1 VRVGCPK
8 SARSGHSVIYV
19 IVGKVLPA
27 PAQQEASLPEPDGNR
42 DELRARLWRLP
53 RQLLLALINGTA
65 ILVIVAAILALVAL
79 SKVTHLA
86 NDVASTMT
94 DAVLSRIDV
103 KPRQVLA
110 NLQNVAAEVY
120 ALRGSLK
127 QARAEGAAR
136 LDPQVAKLSE
146 TLSALQASIEQLGE
160 ARSSLIDE
168 AITRMGREMAE
179 RLQNFKECK
188 PAQANADTFASPA
201 MAESLRLP
209 SM

>member
-1 VRVGCPK
+1 
-8 SARSGHSVIYV
+8 
-19 IVGKVLPA
+19 
-27 PAQQEASLPEPDGNR
+27 LPEPDSNR

-103 KPRQVLA
+103 KPQQVLA
-110 NLQNVAAEVY
+110 NFQNVAADVHT
-120 ALRGSLK
+120 LVGSLK
-127 QARAEGAAR
+127 QATAEGPTR
-136 LDPQVAKLSE
+136 LDSEVAKLSE
-146 TLSALQASIEQLGE
+146 RLSALQASIEQLGE

-168 AITRMGREMAE
+168 AITRIGRSVAE
-179 RLQNFKECK
+179 SLQNFQECK
-188 PAQANADTFASPA
+188 LVQ
-201 MAESLRLP
+201 
-209 SM
+209 

>member
-1 VRVGCPK
+1 
-8 SARSGHSVIYV
+8 VIYV